1 MHCLLLDAYDAY
13 VQLGPARALAA
24 YCALQRDARVEERGR
39 ARFAGE
45 RLVASTEATLFP
57 FKHGA
62 TNIRSRWRERFPP
75 APDDLFSAVNIGGL
89 AGDAAAFTYW
99 RDAHAALRAD
109 GRAAGFGLEKI
120 TADERKFARESN
132 DQGARSPRALGA
144 GGRG

>member
-1 MHCLLLDAYDAY
+1 MY
-13 VQLGPARALAA
+13 ALAA

-75 APDDLFSAVNIGGL
+75 APDDLTSMTNPDAE
-89 AGDAAAFTYW
+89 DMDSAAA
-99 RDAHAALRAD
+99 AEAANAVLPGDVKPEA
-109 GRAAGFGLEKI
+109 
-120 TADERKFARESN
+120 S
-132 DQGARSPRALGA
+132 
-144 GGRG
+144 